1 MLEWMNKN
9 YGRILD
15 IFRRFDSDNSGTIS
29 YEEFAAG
36 MKDLGELRFMGF
48 DVLTFQVAFTSPGNI

>member
-29 YEEFAAG
+29 YQEFAAG
-36 MKDLGELRFMGF
+36 MKDLGESGFMGYWLLNCF
-48 DVLTFQVAFTSPGNI
+48 